1 MNYRLQFSPISGI
14 RESQVDLRPQERQS
28 SQRTIWEEDAK
39 LYRSWAVYDSDME
52 PKRAGINWNM
62 VLGVGLALA
71 VSVGFW
77 VAVGAMVAR
86 LLP

>member
-1 MNYRLQFSPISGI
+1 MNYRLQFPPISGI
-14 RESQVDLRPQERQS
+14 RESQVGHASQERQAS
-28 SQRTIWEEDAK
+28 PRTIWEDAK

-52 PKRAGINWNM
+52 PQRAGINWNM

-77 VAVGAMVAR
+77 VAVGTMVAR
-86 LLP
+86 LLR